1 MFLSFSS
8 RVHFA
13 VTSRHEMIIRGQTER
28 TQVRERAKTRTP
40 SIYDVSIDYSI
51 GLICNLSPLILCI
64 RRPRKSIK
72 SNEKNEVSGTHPKGQ
87 LFVCAIFRNL
97 PLEGEDSREMK
108 YV

>member
-1 MFLSFSS
+1 
-8 RVHFA
+8 
-13 VTSRHEMIIRGQTER
+13 MIIRGQ
-28 TQVRERAKTRTP
+28 REFKFENEQKTRIP

-64 RRPRKSIK
+64 RRPRKPIK
-72 SNEKNEVSGTHPKGQ
+72 SNEKNEVSGTHPEGQ

-97 PLEGEDSREMK
+97 PLEGKDSREMK